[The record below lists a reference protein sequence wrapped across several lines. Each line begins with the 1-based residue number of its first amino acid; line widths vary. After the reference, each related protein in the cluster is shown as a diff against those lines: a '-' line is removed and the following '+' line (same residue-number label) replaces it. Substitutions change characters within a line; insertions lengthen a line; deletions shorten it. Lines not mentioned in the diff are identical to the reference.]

1 MPKTTAK
8 TEGTESTGIINRI
21 AIVDVNRV
29 VAQSAQVQA
38 LKNEQAQRTQE
49 LQQWLNS
56 VKADVDSKATN
67 EEKQSLVATYNQE
80 FTKRQDDIRAKYT
93 QELQAIEK
101 SINETISEEAKN
113 QGFDIVL
120 AKHFVL
126 FGGED
131 ITEEVAKV
139 VK

>member
-1 MPKTTAK
+1 MPKATKNETNGTT
-8 TEGTESTGIINRI
+8 RI

-49 LQQWLNS
+49 LQQWLSS
-56 VKADVDSKATN
+56 VKADVDSKETEA
-67 EEKQSLVATYNQE
+67 EKQSLVATYNQE
-80 FTKRQDDIRAKYT
+80 FAKRQEDIRLKYT

-113 QGFDIVL
+113 QGFDMVL

-131 ITEEVAKV
+131 ITDEVAKV

>member
-1 MPKTTAK
+1 MAKTTK
-8 TEGTESTGIINRI
+8 SDSEGIINRI

-38 LKNEQAQRTQE
+38 LKTEQTQKSQE

-56 VKADVDSKATN
+56 VKADVDSKQTN
-67 EEKQSLVATYNQE
+67 EEKQNLVAAYNQE
-80 FTKRQDDIRAKYT
+80 FARRQDEIRSNYAQK
-93 QELQAIEK
+93 LQTIEK
-101 SINETISEEAKN
+101 SINETISNEAKN
-113 QGFDIVL
+113 QGYDIVL

-126 FGGED
+126 FGGDD
-131 ITEEVAKV
+131 ITEEVAQV

>member
-1 MPKTTAK
+1 MPKTTTK

-38 LKNEQAQRTQE
+38 LKNEQAQRSQE

-80 FTKRQDDIRAKYT
+80 FTKRQDDIRAKYA